1 MVYPLVHII
10 IRLDTKQLVVNM
22 FMEDIILVVEVFGMV
37 LQM

>member
-1 MVYPLVHII
+1 MAYQLVHII